1 MKVVKV
7 VVATFNQEKTLVGVF
22 FVIVKLQTSQ
32 RSVSSSTSLPPPRH
46 PFSGVSHLAGG
57 ARPGSRLLVT
67 PARHKLD
74 TERFQ
79 HKAESYRHPAP
90 VGGMVRWSH
99 SLFEECRSAA
109 NKR

>member
-1 MKVVKV
+1 MKV
-7 VVATFNQEKTLVGVF
+7 VVATFKQEKTLVGVF
-22 FVIVKLQTSQ
+22 FVIVKLQTSQRQ